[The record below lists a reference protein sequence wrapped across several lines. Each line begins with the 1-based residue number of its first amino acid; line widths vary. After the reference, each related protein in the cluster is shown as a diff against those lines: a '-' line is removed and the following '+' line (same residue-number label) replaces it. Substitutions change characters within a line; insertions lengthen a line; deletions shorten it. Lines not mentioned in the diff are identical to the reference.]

1 CSNKRLTLIV
11 IPQYFLCY
19 NLRNCSC
26 YTLVRDCEEALA
38 NSQCRCYTDRRSAL
52 PHARIREHGLT
63 LLNMSMVDHLC
74 LSFCGIKPIGT
85 QNLALLRTLRI
96 HNAAP
101 EVPFPIQEISI
112 SPAAGLTVEFKALS
126 FDFSSSIHVT
136 ILDTAALNGLSTLKT
151 YSIVGPTDVV
161 NTTNCNLSSS
171 LSFPLPLSF
180 PSSYNSLDPSE
191 QAAEPLQNL
200 LITFVY

>member
-1 CSNKRLTLIV
+1 MTPISRTTDSTSETSLPFNNTL
-11 IPQYFLCY
+11 
-19 NLRNCSC
+19 C

-151 YSIVGPTDVV
+151 YSIVGPTDSLCR
-161 NTTNCNLSSS
+161 TFSLLLST
-171 LSFPLPLSF
+171 
-180 PSSYNSLDPSE
+180 SYK
-191 QAAEPLQNL
+191 L
-200 LITFVY
+200 LFKGQVCSTALLMMHRNKSI